1 MEQTIPL
8 ISIIVPV
15 YKVEKYLPACIDSI
29 LAQTYENFE
38 LILVDDG
45 SPDNCGKICDE
56 YAQKDNR
63 IKVIHQ
69 ENGGVTKARATG
81 VNQASGEFITFVDS
95 DDTIPND
102 AIESLC
108 KCISPNIDIIIGKI
122 SGQEEFPFPIKKNTY
137 LSVAIDSYRCCH
149 LLQYIPSGPVAKL
162 FRKKLFNQNVLEIPR
177 EIKIGEDWL
186 MNIRLSFNTSKNV
199 SFINQVVYN
208 YLIHDISITN
218 TYKTDTIYD
227 KVFFKYYMAS
237 IPKSESSKFMF
248 QTITMR
254 LKRFLIA
261 TGYKTNITSETRL
274 CYSSLYEDIKSYNY
288 KAPLMVKCLLYVKK
302 PLLRLLIISIR
313 KLLNKLHINSTD
325 LDTKYLNSLML
336 KN

>member
-15 YKVEKYLPACIDSI
+15 YKVEKYLPACINSI

-95 DDTIPND
+95 DDTIPTD

-122 SGQEEFPFPIKKNTY
+122 TVDENFPLNNSIENSTA
-137 LSVAIDSYRCCH
+137 LIDIDIYRKMQ
-149 LLQYIPSGPVAKL
+149 LLQTYIYQSGPYAKL
-162 FRKKLFNQNVLEIPR
+162 FRRPLFTEKVTEIPR
-177 EIKIGEDWL
+177 EIVIGEDWL
-186 MNIRLSFNTSKNV
+186 MNIRLSFETNNNVCFLNKIVYSYIERITSITHIFHPDIKYV
-199 SFINQVVYN
+199 EMFYN
-208 YLIHDISITN
+208 YYIN
-218 TYKTDTIYD
+218 
-227 KVFFKYYMAS
+227 S
-237 IPKSESSKFMF
+237 IPSQEQKKYILT
-248 QTITMR
+248 TIRKR
-254 LKRFLIA
+254 LRTFFEY
-261 TGYKTNITSETRL
+261 TGYCYKISNDFNSFFIDLKNDIYKTNFQMNQFTKL
-274 CYSSLYEDIKSYNY
+274 
-288 KAPLMVKCLLYVKK
+288 LLYTRN
-302 PLLRLLIISIR
+302 PILRFFIIFLR
-313 KLLNKLHINSTD
+313 KILNKIG
-325 LDTKYLNSLML
+325 LNPV
-336 KN
+336 NI